1 MERYNSNQL
10 LLTNKPTKKRMYGV
24 YLELENIEHT
34 DMVFEQFL
42 QENGKE
48 ICPGHG
54 VVTYVDGKVK
64 CSVHT
69 KEDDGDIPFL

>member
-1 MERYNSNQL
+1 
-10 LLTNKPTKKRMYGV
+10 MYGV

-48 ICPGHG
+48 ICTGQG
-54 VVTYVDGKVK
+54 VVIYVEGEVRM
-64 CSVHT
+64 
-69 KEDDGDIPFL
+69 